1 MGKYISKRLKNQK
14 LRLERLKNA
23 KSIHNTIPTS
33 TEHVTT
39 TIEKKLKLARAQLN
53 STSTST
59 TQPTIEDEFASPDIP
74 YESVNIIVSIG
85 MILNLIN
92 KLRCPSC
99 DCVGKMSEK
108 ITQRRGLVYNI
119 KFSCICSF
127 EMSFT
132 NSTQLVHPT
141 TKRMDELNMMAC
153 VAANIVGIK
162 RTGMT
167 TILGMLNILPPVQ
180 IENWNKY
187 QKIYSDALDVVKDE
201 SLGRAADEAAEQ
213 SSEPADHEG
222 VTNIKV
228 SIDGTWLTRRG
239 HSSLHGIATVC
250 STSDPSKVLDFE
262 CLSRYCT
269 TCSGLLGIK
278 EHSPELYQQLLTQH
292 IASGCEANHSGSSGG
307 MEAAGMVKVF
317 RRSEAKHLLRYAT
330 YVADGDAN
338 NERALIDAQPYG
350 NMPIQR
356 LQCINHF
363 SKRMRTALE
372 TIKNKYK
379 GEKLEDGLPIGGRK
393 GRLTDDKIH
402 QLTVSYGSA
411 IRSHVNDLES
421 MKVACWTT
429 FYHYNSTRENPNYES
444 CDPSKCHICKHKSFD
459 SSKHSIASAVMNV
472 IRPVYEKM
480 CSDET
485 LSKVVDGGTTNP
497 NESYHSYIW
506 SLCPKTQFHSA
517 KYVRDAA
524 SLAAVLYN
532 DGYQLS
538 FTKLLQQC
546 GVQSTIP
553 ACVRMLQLID
563 NQRLKEYKIKTK
575 ATRQKARQRRILTEQ
590 RLNQKEKYTYT
601 TGAFD

>member
-1 MGKYISKRLKNQK
+1 
-14 LRLERLKNA
+14 
-23 KSIHNTIPTS
+23 
-33 TEHVTT
+33 
-39 TIEKKLKLARAQLN
+39 
-53 STSTST
+53 
-59 TQPTIEDEFASPDIP
+59 
-74 YESVNIIVSIG
+74 
-85 MILNLIN
+85 
-92 KLRCPSC
+92 
-99 DCVGKMSEK
+99 
-108 ITQRRGLVYNI
+108 
-119 KFSCICSF
+119 
-127 EMSFT
+127 
-132 NSTQLVHPT
+132 
-141 TKRMDELNMMAC
+141 MMAC

-338 NERALIDAQPYG
+338 NERALIDAEPYG

-444 CDPSKCHICKHKSFD
+444 CDPRKCHICRHKSFD

-524 SLAAVLYN
+524 SLAAILYN

-546 GVQSTIP
+546 GVQSAIP

-563 NQRLKEYKIKTK
+563 NQRLKEYKLKTK

>member
-59 TQPTIEDEFASPDIP
+59 TQSTIEDEFSSPDIP

-85 MILNLIN
+85 MILNLVN

-250 STSDPSKVLDFE
+250 TTSDPSKVLDFE

-278 EHSPELYQQLLTQH
+278 EHSPEMYQQLLTQH

-317 RRSEAKHLLRYAT
+317 RRSEAKHLLRYTT

-480 CSDET
+480 CSEET

-524 SLAAVLYN
+524 SLAAILYN

-563 NQRLKEYKIKTK
+563 NQRLKDYKLKTK